1 MGSSSIAEDFLPEQ
15 APSNATIRR
24 IDFVDAIPKYKDYDA
39 VVIDNVLTE
48 EECKELL
55 RIAEASTVKD
65 TSGSPTWERAM
76 INIGGGRQTLAT
88 EARKCGRIILDSPE
102 LADKLLARLMPFLK
116 ELGFDLIKNQPL
128 VTGLDGRGKTY
139 RLSRLNERL
148 RFLKYEGGEYFRPH
162 WDANY
167 ITPDEQEESF
177 YTVHL
182 YLNGDGEQDL
192 EELRQASKK
201 AETDPQGSVNMDL
214 SGKLLGG
221 ATSFSASYREE
232 DGIVRVF
239 PKTGSALVFQ
249 QCHLLHAGD
258 PVFRGVKYT
267 LRTEVMYR
275 ERAVT
280 LKVND
285 L

>member
-1 MGSSSIAEDFLPEQ
+1 MGSPSVAEDYLPPQ
-15 APSNATIRR
+15 APSNATVRR
-24 IDFVDAIPKYKDYDA
+24 INFLNTDPPIPQYKDYNA
-39 VVIDNVLTE
+39 VIIDNILTE

-65 TSGSPTWERAM
+65 TSGSPTWDRAM
-76 INIGGGRQTLAT
+76 INTGGGGQVLAT
-88 EARKCGRIILDSPE
+88 VQRKCGRIIVDTPE

-116 ELGFDLIKNQPL
+116 EEGVDHIRNQPL
-128 VTGLDGRGKTY
+128 VTGLEGVGKAY
-139 RLSRLNERL
+139 RLCRLNEKL

-162 WDANY
+162 WDSNY
-167 ITPDEQEESF
+167 ITPDEEEESF
-177 YTVHL
+177 YTLHL

-192 EELRQASKK
+192 EELMQASTKV
-201 AETDPQGSVNMDL
+201 ETDPEGSVNMDP

-221 ATSFSASYREE
+221 ATSFSVGYGEG

-249 QCHLLHAGD
+249 QYHLLHAGD

-267 LRTEVMYR
+267 LRTDMMYR
-275 ERAVT
+275 EVAMI
-280 LKVND
+280 
-285 L
+285 